1 MNHLAHFKLAS
12 GHPKLLVGNLLA
24 DHVKGRL
31 SGQLDPDVETGIR
44 LHRAIDAYTDSHPV
58 VQASH
63 ARFDAP
69 YRRYGGI
76 ITDIVYDHFLARH
89 WSTYDQRTLNDFC
102 RAALDELMSY
112 DEYLT
117 TPARERAM
125 RMQNTRS
132 MEHYGS
138 TAFIDRSFVYLSGKL
153 KHKNPLASGISQFKK
168 HQRSLESDFIAFF
181 PALQNFASDW
191 VEQHNKQLA
200 YGIHR
205 DLS

>member
-31 SGQLDPDVETGIR
+31 NGQFDAGIETGIR

-58 VQASH
+58 VTSSH
-63 ARFDAP
+63 ARLDAP

-76 ITDIVYDHFLARH
+76 ITDIVYDHFLAVH
-89 WSTYDQRTLNDFC
+89 WRSFEQRSLEDFCQTSLGEVMDYHQYLSAPAKERTL
-102 RAALDELMSY
+102 
-112 DEYLT
+112 
-117 TPARERAM
+117 
-125 RMQNTRS
+125 RMQRSKS

-138 TAFIDRSFVYLSGKL
+138 PDFIERSFVYLSGRL
-153 KHKNPLASGISQFKK
+153 KRKNPLASGFTQFEK
-168 HQRSLESDFIAFF
+168 HKNSLESDFMAFF
-181 PALQNFASDW
+181 PALQKFASDW

-200 YGIHR
+200 YGTHC
-205 DLS
+205 DYS

>member
-12 GHPKLLVGNLLA
+12 AHPKLLVGNLLA

-31 SGQLDPDVETGIR
+31 SGRLDQGVETGIR
-44 LHRAIDAYTDSHPV
+44 LHRAIDAYTDSHPLV
-58 VQASH
+58 LASH

-76 ITDIVYDHFLARH
+76 ITDIIYDHFLARH
-89 WSTYDQRTLNDFC
+89 WSAYDQRTLHDFC
-102 RAALDELMSY
+102 RGALKEVMSY
-112 DEYLT
+112 SEFLT

-125 RMQNTRS
+125 RMQSTRS

-138 TAFIDRSFVYLSGKL
+138 TTFIEHSFIYLSEKL
-153 KHKNPLASGISQFKK
+153 KYENPLASSISQFEK
-168 HQRSLESDFIAFF
+168 HQSSLESDFMAFF

-191 VEQHNKQLA
+191 VEQHNEQLA
-200 YGIHR
+200 YGTHR